1 MQPRTGAAFALVLPE
16 LNTAAM
22 QLFLDGFAA
31 TVPPGEYAAL
41 VMDQAGWHV
50 TDDLIV
56 PANMS
61 LILLPPYS
69 PQLNPVERVWL
80 FLRERYLSHR
90 LLNSYDAIVDA
101 LCAGWNKISPARM
114 ASLTSYP
121 YLAQVSF

>member
-1 MQPRTGAAFALVLPE
+1 MLPE

-22 QLFLDGFAA
+22 QLFLDRFAA
-31 TVPPGEYAAL
+31 IVPPGEHAAL

-50 TDDLIV
+50 TADLTV
-56 PANMS
+56 PANVS

-90 LLNSYDAIVDA
+90 LLDSYDAIVDA
-101 LCAGWNKISPARM
+101 LCAGWNKINQARM

-121 YLAQVSF
+121 YLDQVSF